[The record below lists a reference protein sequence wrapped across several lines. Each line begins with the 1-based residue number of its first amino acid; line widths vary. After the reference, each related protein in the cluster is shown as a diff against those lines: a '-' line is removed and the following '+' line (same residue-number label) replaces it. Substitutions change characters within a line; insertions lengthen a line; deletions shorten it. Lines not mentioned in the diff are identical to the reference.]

1 MLGANRYNIC
11 QVYLSRME
19 RSLLM
24 IFRLCGFLMDY
35 AKYGSRSE
43 VFWDLFVLEE
53 EETIERLE

>member
-1 MLGANRYNIC
+1 
-11 QVYLSRME
+11 
-19 RSLLM
+19 M

-43 VFWDLFVLEE
+43 VFWDLLVLEG